1 MRHYVN
7 NETDSALYKE
17 LKYSQLLQEKN
28 DSEQFLKLIAPKY
41 LGVYVVD
48 KQTDQFREIITPEF
62 FPTLLK
68 DKEWK
73 FSTMIDEY
81 RKHFVKESYRSVFD
95 AVMDYGYVYSVL
107 KEKSE
112 LCYLY
117 RKMDGDLVKLQI
129 KSYSKQDENLSIWI
143 FTSEESDEAI
153 YESLGT
159 ARWKIMFDENEN
171 PLVYQG
177 NNALCRMFHYAY
189 EDFSSGFRS
198 FLSYVH
204 PDDVNKVKQSIDR
217 FKALRNL
224 NEQHDD
230 EFRLRNSDGEYQWVH
245 SIGKTVWR
253 ENGKIKSICGIFID
267 INKRKQKEEK
277 QRRIIDGL
285 ANEYVTM
292 WLVHPDQTCE
302 LCRYKYA
309 EWVIQEAIEL
319 FGKINHYTK
328 SIRDY
333 AERYIDEE
341 NRAAFLKDTAY
352 EKVLKEI
359 QENPIYQV
367 IYQRNAYGQLAYY
380 QISFAKLDKNDNS
393 FVMGFKDVNEVV
405 LEEIKKN
412 NQLEAALHKIEKEKD
427 ILDKLCSDFTAVYFV
442 ELNSKTFESVHIS
455 SNTNAEDILRKQVF
469 YNFDSYCMRYASSY
483 ISESDKKDFLE
494 WFKCENLKK
503 NLTENNRITY
513 HYQSFSNKS
522 RQKYFEAQAIKVKED
537 EKHCYALL
545 GFRYID
551 DIMEKEKAIQE
562 QIQKAYEEVIESNE
576 IISAIAK
583 SYCHI
588 YLINLEKDEFEEISH
603 DSTVHHFT
611 GNKGCASKRFKERC
625 EESVELEYREMFY
638 EFTNFKT
645 IQNHLAKD
653 DETVTEYKMLDG
665 NWHRLVF
672 IAKNRDENGKVI
684 EIICTIRSISE
695 VKRRELNLH
704 YEAEEARHEV
714 EAKNRFLSNMS
725 HDIRTPLNGMIGML
739 RMAEQYPDDLEMRQS
754 LKAKVNESL
763 DYLVTLINNILEL
776 NKLETDKTKIV
787 CMPFNMIEVIQDACF
802 RSYRKAKEKNITF
815 HMDADKKSI
824 QCPYVVSNATYI
836 DRIFANLTE
845 NAVKFTEENGNI
857 DVYYRE
863 IHHDDTHVTVEFGCK
878 DDGIG
883 MSEEFMKYA
892 FDAFSQEKKTSRS
905 KYEGSGLGLSIV
917 KKLVDKLDG
926 TIEVA
931 SKKNVGTDIKICM
944 TFEIGEE
951 VNSNSILENYS
962 DLKGLRALVVED
974 NELNTEVVKFLLE
987 KNGIIVDC
995 VGDGVQAL
1003 KSFEKSS
1010 LGYYAMILMDI
1021 LMPRMNGLEATR
1033 RIRTLQRKDAS
1044 LIPIIAMSANAF
1056 SDDIM
1061 RGKLAGMNGYLAK
1074 PLDEEMLIRAIRKCL
1089 K

>member
-1 MRHYVN
+1 
-7 NETDSALYKE
+7 
-17 LKYSQLLQEKN
+17 
-28 DSEQFLKLIAPKY
+28 
-41 LGVYVVD
+41 
-48 KQTDQFREIITPEF
+48 
-62 FPTLLK
+62 
-68 DKEWK
+68 
-73 FSTMIDEY
+73 
-81 RKHFVKESYRSVFD
+81 
-95 AVMDYGYVYSVL
+95 
-107 KEKSE
+107 
-112 LCYLY
+112 
-117 RKMDGDLVKLQI
+117 
-129 KSYSKQDENLSIWI
+129 
-143 FTSEESDEAI
+143 
-153 YESLGT
+153 
-159 ARWKIMFDENEN
+159 
-171 PLVYQG
+171 
-177 NNALCRMFHYAY
+177 
-189 EDFSSGFRS
+189 
-198 FLSYVH
+198 
-204 PDDVNKVKQSIDR
+204 
-217 FKALRNL
+217 
-224 NEQHDD
+224 
-230 EFRLRNSDGEYQWVH
+230 
-245 SIGKTVWR
+245 
-253 ENGKIKSICGIFID
+253 
-267 INKRKQKEEK
+267 
-277 QRRIIDGL
+277 
-285 ANEYVTM
+285 
-292 WLVHPDQTCE
+292 
-302 LCRYKYA
+302 
-309 EWVIQEAIEL
+309 
-319 FGKINHYTK
+319 
-328 SIRDY
+328 
-333 AERYIDEE
+333 
-341 NRAAFLKDTAY
+341 
-352 EKVLKEI
+352 
-359 QENPIYQV
+359 
-367 IYQRNAYGQLAYY
+367 
-380 QISFAKLDKNDNS
+380 
-393 FVMGFKDVNEVV
+393 MGFKDVNEVV

-522 RQKYFEAQAIKVKED
+522 HQKYFEAQAIKVKED

-638 EFTNFKT
+638 EFTNFET

-776 NKLETDKTKIV
+776 NKLETDKTEIV

-815 HMDADKKSI
+815 HMDVDKKSI
-824 QCPYVVSNATYI
+824 QYPYVVSNATYI

-863 IHHDDTHVTVEFGCK
+863 IHHDDTHVTVEFGCR

-917 KKLVDKLDG
+917 KKLVDKLNG

-1003 KSFEKSS
+1003 ESFEKSS

-1044 LIPIIAMSANAF
+1044 LITIIAMSANAF

-1061 RGKLAGMNGYLAK
+1061 RGKMAGMNEYLAK

>member
-1 MRHYVN
+1 
-7 NETDSALYKE
+7 
-17 LKYSQLLQEKN
+17 
-28 DSEQFLKLIAPKY
+28 
-41 LGVYVVD
+41 
-48 KQTDQFREIITPEF
+48 
-62 FPTLLK
+62 
-68 DKEWK
+68 
-73 FSTMIDEY
+73 
-81 RKHFVKESYRSVFD
+81 
-95 AVMDYGYVYSVL
+95 
-107 KEKSE
+107 
-112 LCYLY
+112 
-117 RKMDGDLVKLQI
+117 
-129 KSYSKQDENLSIWI
+129 
-143 FTSEESDEAI
+143 
-153 YESLGT
+153 
-159 ARWKIMFDENEN
+159 
-171 PLVYQG
+171 
-177 NNALCRMFHYAY
+177 
-189 EDFSSGFRS
+189 
-198 FLSYVH
+198 
-204 PDDVNKVKQSIDR
+204 
-217 FKALRNL
+217 
-224 NEQHDD
+224 
-230 EFRLRNSDGEYQWVH
+230 
-245 SIGKTVWR
+245 
-253 ENGKIKSICGIFID
+253 
-267 INKRKQKEEK
+267 
-277 QRRIIDGL
+277 
-285 ANEYVTM
+285 M

-309 EWVIQEAIEL
+309 EWVIQEAIEM
-319 FGKINHYTK
+319 FGKINYYTK
-328 SIRDY
+328 SMRDY

-352 EKVLKEI
+352 ETVLKEI

-442 ELNSKTFESVHIS
+442 ELNSKSFESVHIS
-455 SNTNAEDILRKQVF
+455 SNTNVEDILRKQVF

-483 ISESDKKDFLE
+483 ISESDKKDFLD

-522 RQKYFEAQAIKVKED
+522 HQKYFEAQAIKVKED

-638 EFTNFKT
+638 EFTNFET
-645 IQNHLAKD
+645 IQNHLAMD

-725 HDIRTPLNGMIGML
+725 HDIQTPLNGMIGML

-776 NKLETDKTKIV
+776 NKLETDKTEIV

-815 HMDADKKSI
+815 HMDVDKKSI
-824 QCPYVVSNATYI
+824 QYPYVVSNATYI

-863 IHHDDTHVTVEFGCK
+863 IHHDDTHVTVEFGCR

-931 SKKNVGTDIKICM
+931 SKKNVGTDIKVCM

-995 VGDGVQAL
+995 VADGVQAL
-1003 KSFEKSS
+1003 ESFEKSS

-1061 RGKLAGMNGYLAK
+1061 RGKMAGMNEYLAK
-1074 PLDEEMLIRAIRKCL
+1074 SLDEEMLIRAIRKCL

>member
-1 MRHYVN
+1 
-7 NETDSALYKE
+7 
-17 LKYSQLLQEKN
+17 
-28 DSEQFLKLIAPKY
+28 
-41 LGVYVVD
+41 
-48 KQTDQFREIITPEF
+48 
-62 FPTLLK
+62 
-68 DKEWK
+68 
-73 FSTMIDEY
+73 
-81 RKHFVKESYRSVFD
+81 
-95 AVMDYGYVYSVL
+95 
-107 KEKSE
+107 
-112 LCYLY
+112 
-117 RKMDGDLVKLQI
+117 
-129 KSYSKQDENLSIWI
+129 
-143 FTSEESDEAI
+143 
-153 YESLGT
+153 
-159 ARWKIMFDENEN
+159 
-171 PLVYQG
+171 
-177 NNALCRMFHYAY
+177 
-189 EDFSSGFRS
+189 
-198 FLSYVH
+198 
-204 PDDVNKVKQSIDR
+204 
-217 FKALRNL
+217 
-224 NEQHDD
+224 
-230 EFRLRNSDGEYQWVH
+230 
-245 SIGKTVWR
+245 
-253 ENGKIKSICGIFID
+253 
-267 INKRKQKEEK
+267 
-277 QRRIIDGL
+277 
-285 ANEYVTM
+285 
-292 WLVHPDQTCE
+292 
-302 LCRYKYA
+302 
-309 EWVIQEAIEL
+309 
-319 FGKINHYTK
+319 
-328 SIRDY
+328 
-333 AERYIDEE
+333 
-341 NRAAFLKDTAY
+341 
-352 EKVLKEI
+352 
-359 QENPIYQV
+359 
-367 IYQRNAYGQLAYY
+367 
-380 QISFAKLDKNDNS
+380 
-393 FVMGFKDVNEVV
+393 
-405 LEEIKKN
+405 
-412 NQLEAALHKIEKEKD
+412 
-427 ILDKLCSDFTAVYFV
+427 
-442 ELNSKTFESVHIS
+442 
-455 SNTNAEDILRKQVF
+455 
-469 YNFDSYCMRYASSY
+469 MRYASSY

-522 RQKYFEAQAIKVKED
+522 HQKYFEAQAIKVKED

-638 EFTNFKT
+638 EFTNFET

-776 NKLETDKTKIV
+776 NKLETDKTEIV

-815 HMDADKKSI
+815 HMDVDKKSI
-824 QCPYVVSNATYI
+824 QYPYVVSNATYI

-845 NAVKFTEENGNI
+845 NAVKFTEE
-857 DVYYRE
+857 
-863 IHHDDTHVTVEFGCK
+863 
-878 DDGIG
+878 
-883 MSEEFMKYA
+883 
-892 FDAFSQEKKTSRS
+892 KKTSRS

-917 KKLVDKLDG
+917 KKLVDKLNG

-995 VGDGVQAL
+995 VADGVQAL

-1010 LGYYAMILMDI
+1010 PGYYAMILMDI

-1044 LIPIIAMSANAF
+1044 LITIIAMSANAF

-1061 RGKLAGMNGYLAK
+1061 RGKMAGMNEYLAK

>member
-1 MRHYVN
+1 MLLNCCYCPYFR
-7 NETDSALYKE
+7 TI
-17 LKYSQLLQEKN
+17 LKYVHHFAN
-28 DSEQFLKLIAPKY
+28 IA
-41 LGVYVVD
+41 
-48 KQTDQFREIITPEF
+48 
-62 FPTLLK
+62 
-68 DKEWK
+68 
-73 FSTMIDEY
+73 
-81 RKHFVKESYRSVFD
+81 
-95 AVMDYGYVYSVL
+95 
-107 KEKSE
+107 
-112 LCYLY
+112 
-117 RKMDGDLVKLQI
+117 
-129 KSYSKQDENLSIWI
+129 
-143 FTSEESDEAI
+143 
-153 YESLGT
+153 
-159 ARWKIMFDENEN
+159 
-171 PLVYQG
+171 
-177 NNALCRMFHYAY
+177 
-189 EDFSSGFRS
+189 
-198 FLSYVH
+198 
-204 PDDVNKVKQSIDR
+204 
-217 FKALRNL
+217 
-224 NEQHDD
+224 
-230 EFRLRNSDGEYQWVH
+230 
-245 SIGKTVWR
+245 
-253 ENGKIKSICGIFID
+253 
-267 INKRKQKEEK
+267 
-277 QRRIIDGL
+277 
-285 ANEYVTM
+285 
-292 WLVHPDQTCE
+292 
-302 LCRYKYA
+302 
-309 EWVIQEAIEL
+309 
-319 FGKINHYTK
+319 
-328 SIRDY
+328 
-333 AERYIDEE
+333 
-341 NRAAFLKDTAY
+341 
-352 EKVLKEI
+352 
-359 QENPIYQV
+359 
-367 IYQRNAYGQLAYY
+367 
-380 QISFAKLDKNDNS
+380 
-393 FVMGFKDVNEVV
+393 
-405 LEEIKKN
+405 
-412 NQLEAALHKIEKEKD
+412 KEKD

-483 ISESDKKDFLE
+483 ISESDKKDFLD

-522 RQKYFEAQAIKVKED
+522 HQKYFEAQAIKVKED

-638 EFTNFKT
+638 EFTNFET
-645 IQNHLAKD
+645 IQNHLAMD

-776 NKLETDKTKIV
+776 NKLETDKTEIV

-815 HMDADKKSI
+815 HMDVDKKSI
-824 QCPYVVSNATYI
+824 QYPYVVSNATYI

-917 KKLVDKLDG
+917 KKLVDKLNG

-931 SKKNVGTDIKICM
+931 SNKNVGTDIKICM

-1003 KSFEKSS
+1003 ESFEKSS

-1061 RGKLAGMNGYLAK
+1061 RGKMAGMNEYLAK

>member
-1 MRHYVN
+1 M
-7 NETDSALYKE
+7 
-17 LKYSQLLQEKN
+17 
-28 DSEQFLKLIAPKY
+28 
-41 LGVYVVD
+41 
-48 KQTDQFREIITPEF
+48 
-62 FPTLLK
+62 
-68 DKEWK
+68 
-73 FSTMIDEY
+73 
-81 RKHFVKESYRSVFD
+81 
-95 AVMDYGYVYSVL
+95 
-107 KEKSE
+107 
-112 LCYLY
+112 
-117 RKMDGDLVKLQI
+117 
-129 KSYSKQDENLSIWI
+129 
-143 FTSEESDEAI
+143 
-153 YESLGT
+153 
-159 ARWKIMFDENEN
+159 
-171 PLVYQG
+171 
-177 NNALCRMFHYAY
+177 
-189 EDFSSGFRS
+189 
-198 FLSYVH
+198 
-204 PDDVNKVKQSIDR
+204 
-217 FKALRNL
+217 
-224 NEQHDD
+224 
-230 EFRLRNSDGEYQWVH
+230 
-245 SIGKTVWR
+245 
-253 ENGKIKSICGIFID
+253 
-267 INKRKQKEEK
+267 
-277 QRRIIDGL
+277 
-285 ANEYVTM
+285 
-292 WLVHPDQTCE
+292 
-302 LCRYKYA
+302 
-309 EWVIQEAIEL
+309 
-319 FGKINHYTK
+319 
-328 SIRDY
+328 
-333 AERYIDEE
+333 
-341 NRAAFLKDTAY
+341 
-352 EKVLKEI
+352 KEI

-522 RQKYFEAQAIKVKED
+522 HQKYFEAQAIKVKED

-588 YLINLEKDEFEEISH
+588 YLINLEKDEYEEILH

-625 EESVELEYREMFY
+625 EENVELEYREMFY
-638 EFTNFKT
+638 EFTNFET

-776 NKLETDKTKIV
+776 NKLETDKTEIV

-815 HMDADKKSI
+815 HMDVDKKSI
-824 QCPYVVSNATYI
+824 QYPYVVSNATYI

-863 IHHDDTHVTVEFGCK
+863 IHHDDTHVTVEFGCR

-1003 KSFEKSS
+1003 ESFEKSS

-1061 RGKLAGMNGYLAK
+1061 RGKMAGMNEYLAK